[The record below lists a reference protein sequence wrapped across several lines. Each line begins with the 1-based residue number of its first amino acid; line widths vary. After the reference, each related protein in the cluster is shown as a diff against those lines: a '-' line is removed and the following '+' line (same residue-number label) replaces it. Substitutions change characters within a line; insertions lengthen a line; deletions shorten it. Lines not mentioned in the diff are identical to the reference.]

1 MKNVIEIH
9 TEGKDPEP
17 RNALDELCLAG
28 AQQMLHCALELEV
41 EGYLDRHR
49 AARDEKGHALVTRN
63 GKARPR
69 KVTIGSGTMEVTAP
83 RVRDERV
90 DENGDRCRLLRRA

>member
-28 AQQMLHCALELEV
+28 AQQMLHCALELEM

-49 AARDEKGHALVTRN
+49 DARDENGHALVTRN
-63 GKARPR
+63 EKARPR
-69 KVTIGSGTMEVTAP
+69 QVTIDSGMMEVMAP
-83 RVRDERV
+83 QV
-90 DENGDRCRLLRRA
+90 